1 MAITATAEQIQAR
14 IDSLEKAIAAGVLIV
29 QHGTSRIQY
38 NSISDMLKALQRLES
53 QLAQV
58 NGETPRSRVNYI
70 EQTSK
75 GFGTTDNDD
84 TDTGFGVLN

>member
-1 MAITATAEQIQAR
+1 MPSTATAAQIQAR

-38 NSISDMLKALQRLES
+38 QSLNEMLRALARLES
-53 QLAQV
+53 QLAEL

-75 GFGTTDNDD
+75 GIGMSPDDPNDPWGLLD
-84 TDTGFGVLN
+84 